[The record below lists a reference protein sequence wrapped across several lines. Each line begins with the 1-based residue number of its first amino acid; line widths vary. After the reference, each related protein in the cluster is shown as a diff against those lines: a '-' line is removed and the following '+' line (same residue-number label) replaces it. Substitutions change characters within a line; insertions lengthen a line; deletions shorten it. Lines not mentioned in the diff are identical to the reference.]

1 MSGKISIL
9 ASDPDFLVRKGIES
23 FVKEQAEFVL
33 IPSASNV
40 KEMMHSLSLFHP
52 DVLILDYKH
61 FEEGAALIKK
71 VRILSPLTGILI
83 ISNPDYQSDITQAL
97 SNGATSFLLR
107 ECEEVEILEAIHN
120 TAKHKRFL
128 CGKIIEKLTHGDTQ
142 SMGRSEASCAGLA
155 VTEREIEI
163 IRHVAEGLSNKE
175 IAEKLFLSPHTVNT
189 HRKNIMNKLQ
199 VNNTA
204 GLVLYAI
211 RNDILS
217 PNKFLFS

>member
-40 KEMMHSLSLFHP
+40 KEMMQSLSLFHP

-97 SNGATSFLLR
+97 NQGATSFLLR
-107 ECEEVEILEAIHN
+107 ECEEVEILEAIQN

-128 CGKIIEKLTHGDTQ
+128 CGKIIEKLTNGDAL
-142 SMGRSEASCAGLA
+142 SMGRSDTSCAGLA